1 MKHINLVLTAILLA
15 ATPSLAED
23 GLHVRYTDPSGSMS
37 LTVSHDITVR
47 VDNPVHAG
55 RTFAYD
61 LSVAAD
67 KSSPVFTITIDG
79 AKGDYT
85 AHGQKQRLS
94 TRSLTGKSFALAI
107 GDDGRQLKPTEAVE
121 GTEIGLGP
129 MIAPGFSIAG
139 VLADTLPILPREAV
153 IVGTT
158 WTTEQSIR
166 SLEGWTWTTGTLVSR
181 HRVTAVDHHDGR
193 TIVTAETEA
202 QADLGPVEGGKEC
215 SGDLKRTL
223 HWTFDATAGRLLSL
237 SMEQETEGTTT
248 VPQGHLPIHQV
259 TRVELVR
266 S

>member
-1 MKHINLVLTAILLA
+1 MKYITVTLMLILSA
-15 ATPSLAED
+15 ATVSLAED
-23 GLHVRYTDPSGSMS
+23 GLLVRYSDPSGSMS

-47 VDNPVHAG
+47 VDTPVHAG
-55 RTFAYD
+55 RNFIYD

-67 KSSPVFTITIDG
+67 KSSRVATVTIDS

-85 AHGQKQRLS
+85 AHEQKQRLS
-94 TRSLTGKSFALAI
+94 TRSLTGKSFPLAI

-121 GTEIGLGP
+121 GIEIGLGP
-129 MIAPGFSIAG
+129 ATDPGFSIAG
-139 VLADTLPILPREAV
+139 VLADTLPILPQESV
-153 IVGTT
+153 SIGTT
-158 WTTEQSIR
+158 WTTERSIR

-181 HRVTAVDHHDGR
+181 HRVTAVDRRDGR

-223 HWTFDATAGRLLSL
+223 RWTFDATEGRLLSL